1 MGGSHSF
8 TLIRAIVVYRR
19 ARFREVFLLSR
30 EEMQVRLIEL
40 IEPLVESEGFELIR
54 LDYSPGRQ
62 GCLHLYID
70 CENGVS
76 IDHCEQ
82 VSRAVSDLLDYHDPI
97 RHAYTL
103 EVSSPGLE
111 RPLTRKSHFER
122 FVGEKVKVKTTEEIL
137 GRKSFSGILK
147 NIEEDCILVEIVDN
161 REVSIPLASITRANL
176 WYPGPDKDSL
186 LKGR

>member
-1 MGGSHSF
+1 M
-8 TLIRAIVVYRR
+8 
-19 ARFREVFLLSR
+19 SR
-30 EEMQVRLIEL
+30 EEMQMKLNEL

-62 GCLHLYID
+62 GRLHLYID

-76 IDHCEQ
+76 IEHCEQ

-97 RHAYTL
+97 SHAYSL

-111 RPLTRKSHFER
+111 RPLTKKSHFDR
-122 FVGEKVKVKTTEEIL
+122 FVGEKVKVKTAGEIA

-147 NIEEDCILVEIVDN
+147 NVEEDCILVETADE
-161 REVSIPLASITRANL
+161 RDVSIPLSAITRANL